1 MLFVVLFAQWLLIKP
16 DSLTFAGKFFY
27 IYICRFIVKSQGM
40 SLTHVRS
47 IIAKPVDLPLP
58 CP

>member
-47 IIAKPVDLPLP
+47 AVKRQDSIPLVR
-58 CP
+58 